1 MAESIAFYRRLGFE
15 MVGDYGHYFLLAD
28 GREWHLHL
36 NHTPGWPVAAED
48 NPMGLC
54 LYVADVDA
62 VAERLCDAIIEPQGP
77 HLRACGTYEYAVS
90 DPSDPLVRIGR
101 AV

>member
-1 MAESIAFYRRLGFE
+1 
-15 MVGDYGHYFLLAD
+15 
-28 GREWHLHL
+28 
-36 NHTPGWPVAAED
+36 
-48 NPMGLC
+48 MGLC